1 MVGERS
7 GVVVV
12 EDLAVMV
19 DILGPR
25 RHIPDIPITVLPR
38 RVAAGDRASGLV
50 QWVVP
55 LLATRWGEEAR
66 GMARLLVAD
75 GWVRDMIVT
84 LGKAVHGLVR
94 RRGSQ
99 LLLRGP
105 GLGRPGGGEC
115 EQDCLKQFL
124 ISVWLITWS

>member
-1 MVGERS
+1 MVGEGS
-7 GVVVV
+7 GVVVVVAV

-38 RVAAGDRASGLV
+38 RVAAGDRASGLA

-55 LLATRWGEEAR
+55 LLATKWEEEAR

-94 RRGSQ
+94 HQGSQ
-99 LLLRGP
+99 LLLQGP

-115 EQDCLKQFL
+115 EQEL
-124 ISVWLITWS
+124 TE